1 LWINPICSVQLSTVP
16 PKLYRVMNLLDGL
29 NPQQIQAVTYRG
41 PALLIV
47 AGAGSGKTKV
57 LTHRIAHLLANR
69 EAWPSQILAITFTNK
84 AANEMKERVHSLIG
98 QVAEGMWI
106 KTFHSACLQILRR
119 EAQRLGHDSNFTV
132 YDTGDTKALIKRLI
146 RESGSDIDGLK
157 PQTVAAR
164 ISNAKNELKDAE
176 DFYSLIDSANPK
188 DRAIAD
194 IFTRYSA
201 ELRKNNAFDFD
212 DLIAET
218 VYLFRAYPD
227 VAAQYQRRFRHIL
240 VDEYQDTNHA
250 QYSLIR
256 ELTRPIP
263 DLYNQPDPT
272 TGELPGPSSI
282 TVVGDSDQS
291 IYAFRGADMR
301 NIAEFAKDFPGSTTI
316 LLEQNYR
323 STQNILSAA
332 NAVISKNFD
341 RPEKNLW
348 TDAGDGEK
356 ITAYT
361 AIDERS
367 EAAFVVDGIQELH
380 KLGLAYRDIAVLYRT
395 NALSPSLEAELKS
408 QRVPY
413 AVIGGLKFYER
424 KEIKDALA
432 YLTSIANPRDDE
444 AIRRIL
450 NEPSRGIGEKTE
462 LKIAELA
469 RKEGISFRQA
479 LGRTE
484 ALSLGPKLTSAIS
497 TFSNLLNDLDAK
509 SVESSI
515 VDVLTSALSLSGY
528 RGALEASRD
537 PQDEARVDN
546 LDALAGQI
554 FEYQRQNPEAT
565 IAEYLADITLA
576 AAADEIDDDSGSVSL
591 MTLHTAKGLEY
602 EAIYLVGLEQ
612 GTLPHIRS
620 FDEPGGVAEERRLL
634 YVGMTRAK
642 QRLYLTSSL
651 QRTLFGS
658 TTAFLPSSFLEDIPE
673 ELVSKEGAERASSS
687 YIAGGYR
694 GMSSSPTPKPR
705 TQIEGTI
712 REIRNNESLQL
723 ATGDRINHSDYGEG
737 RVLSTRGEGARQ
749 VAEVKFDS
757 GPTKSLVV
765 KIAPIEKL

>member
-1 LWINPICSVQLSTVP
+1 
-16 PKLYRVMNLLDGL
+16 MNLNLLEGL
-29 NPQQIQAVTYRG
+29 NAQQVAAVTDRG

-57 LTHRIAHLLANR
+57 LTHRIAHLLANK

-84 AANEMKERVHSLIG
+84 AANEMKERVQLLLG
-98 QVAEGMWI
+98 NVADGMWI

-119 EAQRLGHDSNFTV
+119 EASRLGHDSNFSV

-146 RESGSDIDGLK
+146 RESGSDIEGLK

-164 ISNAKNELKDAE
+164 ISNAKNELKDAD
-176 DFYSLIDSANPK
+176 DFYSLIDSSNPK
-188 DRAIAD
+188 DRAIAE
-194 IFTRYSA
+194 IFSQYQA
-201 ELRKNNAFDFD
+201 ALRKNNAFDFD

-218 VYLFRAYPD
+218 VYLFRSFPD
-227 VAAQYQRRFRHIL
+227 IAAQYQRRFRHVLI
-240 VDEYQDTNHA
+240 DEYQDTNHA

-256 ELTRPIP
+256 ELTKPIA
-263 DLYNQPDPT
+263 DLHNEPDPN
-272 TGELPGPSSI
+272 TGELAGPSAI

-301 NIAEFAKDFPGSTTI
+301 NIAEFAKDFPGSKTI

-348 TDAGDGEK
+348 SDAGDGEK
-356 ITAYT
+356 IVSFTGL
-361 AIDERS
+361 DERG
-367 EAAFVVDGIQELH
+367 EAAYIVDQIQDLR
-380 KLGLAYRDIAVLYRT
+380 KRGTAYRDMAVLYRT

-413 AVIGGLKFYER
+413 MVIGGLKFYER

-432 YLTSIANPRDDE
+432 YLTAIANPRNDE
-444 AIRRIL
+444 AVRRIL

-469 RKEGISFRQA
+469 RRDESSFRQA
-479 LGRTE
+479 LLKTDSLG
-484 ALSLGPKLTSAIS
+484 LGPKLTAALNS
-497 TFSNLLNDLDAK
+497 FSKLLNDLDAM
-509 SVESSI
+509 SVEAKI
-515 VDVLTSALSLSGY
+515 ADVLSAALNLSGY
-528 RGALEASRD
+528 RANLEDSRD

-546 LDALAGQI
+546 LDALIGQVS
-554 FEYQRQNPEAT
+554 EYQRQYPEAT
-565 IAEYLADITLA
+565 IAEYLADIALA
-576 AAADEIDDDSGSVSL
+576 AAADEIDDDSGSISL

-602 EAIYLVGLEQ
+602 DVIFLVGLEQ
-612 GTLPHIRS
+612 GTLPHVRS

-642 QRLYLTSSL
+642 QKLYLSSAL

-658 TTAFLPSSFLEDIPE
+658 TTAFLPSSFLGDIPI
-673 ELVSKEGAERASSS
+673 ELIQSEGATRASAGT
-687 YIAGGYR
+687 ITGGYR
-694 GMSSSPTPKPR
+694 GMAPSATPPKAR
-705 TQIEGTI
+705 T
-712 REIRNNESLQL
+712 EIAGAITQVRDNGSLQL
-723 ATGDRINHSDYGEG
+723 EIGDRIQHQDYGQGVVTE
-737 RVLSTRGEGARQ
+737 LRGEGARQ
-749 VAEVKFDS
+749 VAQVNFDS
-757 GPTKSLVV
+757 GATKSLVV

>member
-1 LWINPICSVQLSTVP
+1 
-16 PKLYRVMNLLDGL
+16 MNLHLLEGL
-29 NPQQIQAVTYRG
+29 NAQQVAAVTDRG

-57 LTHRIAHLLANR
+57 LTHRIAHLLANK

-84 AANEMKERVHSLIG
+84 AANEMKERVHSLLG
-98 QVAEGMWI
+98 NVADGMWI

-119 EAQRLGHDSNFTV
+119 EASKLGHDANFSV

-146 RESGSDIDGLK
+146 RESGSDIEGLK

-164 ISNAKNELKDAE
+164 ISNAKNELKDAD
-176 DFYSLIDSANPK
+176 DFYSLIDSSNPK
-188 DRAIAD
+188 DRAIAE
-194 IFTRYSA
+194 IFTQYQA
-201 ELRKNNAFDFD
+201 ALRKNNAFDFD

-218 VYLFRAYPD
+218 VYLFRSFPD
-227 VAAQYQRRFRHIL
+227 IAAQYQRRFRHVL

-256 ELTRPIP
+256 ELTKPIA
-263 DLYNQPDPT
+263 DLHNEPDPN
-272 TGELPGPSSI
+272 TGELAGPSAI

-301 NIAEFAKDFPGSTTI
+301 NIAEFAKDFPGSKTI

-348 TDAGDGEK
+348 SDAGDGEK
-356 ITAYT
+356 IISFTGL
-361 AIDERS
+361 DERG
-367 EAAFVVDGIQELH
+367 EAAYIVDQIQDLR
-380 KLGLAYRDIAVLYRT
+380 KQGNAYRDMAVLYRT

-413 AVIGGLKFYER
+413 MVIGGLKFYER

-432 YLTSIANPRDDE
+432 YLTAIANPRNDE
-444 AIRRIL
+444 AVRRIL

-469 RKEGISFRQA
+469 RRDESSFRQA
-479 LGRTE
+479 LLKTDSLG
-484 ALSLGPKLTSAIS
+484 LGPKLTAALNG
-497 TFSNLLNDLDAK
+497 FSKLLNDLDAM
-509 SVESSI
+509 SVEAKMP
-515 VDVLTSALSLSGY
+515 DVLSAALNLSGY
-528 RGALEASRD
+528 RANLEDSRD

-546 LDALAGQI
+546 LDALIGQV
-554 FEYQRQNPEAT
+554 FEYQRQYPDAT
-565 IAEYLADITLA
+565 IAEYLADIALA
-576 AAADEIDDDSGSVSL
+576 AAADEIDDDSGSISL

-602 EAIYLVGLEQ
+602 DVIFLVGLEQ

-642 QRLYLTSSL
+642 QKLYLSSAL

-658 TTAFLPSSFLEDIPE
+658 TTAFLPSSFLGDIPI
-673 ELVSKEGAERASSS
+673 ELIQSEGATRASAGT
-687 YIAGGYR
+687 ITGGYR
-694 GMSSSPTPKPR
+694 GMAPSATPPKAR
-705 TQIEGTI
+705 T
-712 REIRNNESLQL
+712 EIAGAITQVRDNGSLQL
-723 ATGDRINHSDYGEG
+723 EIGDRIQHLDYGQGVVTE
-737 RVLSTRGEGARQ
+737 LRGEGARQ
-749 VAEVKFDS
+749 VAQVNFDS
-757 GPTKSLVV
+757 GATKSLVV

>member
-1 LWINPICSVQLSTVP
+1 
-16 PKLYRVMNLLDGL
+16 MNLNLLEGL
-29 NPQQIQAVTYRG
+29 NAQQVAAVTDRG

-57 LTHRIAHLLANR
+57 LTHRIAHLLANK

-84 AANEMKERVHSLIG
+84 AANEMKERVHSLLG
-98 QVAEGMWI
+98 NVAEGMWI

-119 EAQRLGHDSNFTV
+119 EASKLGHDSNFSV

-146 RESGSDIDGLK
+146 RESGSDIEGLK

-164 ISNAKNELKDAE
+164 ISNAKNELKDAD
-176 DFYSLIDSANPK
+176 DFYSLIDSSNPK
-188 DRAIAD
+188 DRAIAE
-194 IFTRYSA
+194 IFTQYQA
-201 ELRKNNAFDFD
+201 ALRKNNAFDFD

-218 VYLFRAYPD
+218 VYLFRSFPD
-227 VAAQYQRRFRHIL
+227 ISAQYQRRFRHVL

-256 ELTRPIP
+256 ELTKPIA
-263 DLYNQPDPT
+263 DLHNEPDPN
-272 TGELPGPSSI
+272 TGELAGPSAI

-301 NIAEFAKDFPGSTTI
+301 NIAEFAKDFPGSKTI

-348 TDAGDGEK
+348 SDAGDGEK
-356 ITAYT
+356 IISFTGL
-361 AIDERS
+361 DERG
-367 EAAFVVDGIQELH
+367 EAAYIVDQIQDLR
-380 KLGLAYRDIAVLYRT
+380 KQGNAYRDMAVLYRT

-413 AVIGGLKFYER
+413 MVIGGLKFYER

-432 YLTSIANPRDDE
+432 YLTAIANPRNDE
-444 AIRRIL
+444 AVRRIL

-469 RKEGISFRQA
+469 RRDESSFRQA
-479 LGRTE
+479 LLKTDSLG
-484 ALSLGPKLTSAIS
+484 LGPKLTAALND
-497 TFSNLLNDLDAK
+497 FSKLLNDLDAM
-509 SVESSI
+509 SVEAKMA
-515 VDVLTSALSLSGY
+515 DVLSAALNLSGY
-528 RGALEASRD
+528 RANLEDSRD

-546 LDALAGQI
+546 LDALIGQV
-554 FEYQRQNPEAT
+554 FEYQRQYPEAT
-565 IAEYLADITLA
+565 IAEYLADIALA
-576 AAADEIDDDSGSVSL
+576 AAADEIDDDSGSISL

-602 EAIYLVGLEQ
+602 DVIFLVGLEQ

-642 QRLYLTSSL
+642 QKLYLSSAL

-658 TTAFLPSSFLEDIPE
+658 TTAFLPSSFLGDIPI
-673 ELVSKEGAERASSS
+673 ELIQSEGATRASAGT
-687 YIAGGYR
+687 ITGGYR
-694 GMSSSPTPKPR
+694 GMAPSATPPKAR
-705 TQIEGTI
+705 T
-712 REIRNNESLQL
+712 EIAGAITQVRDNGSLQL
-723 ATGDRINHSDYGEG
+723 EIGDRIQHLDYGQGVVTE
-737 RVLSTRGEGARQ
+737 LRGEGARQ
-749 VAEVKFDS
+749 VAQVNFDS
-757 GPTKSLVV
+757 GATKSLVV

>member
-1 LWINPICSVQLSTVP
+1 
-16 PKLYRVMNLLDGL
+16 MNLNLLEGL
-29 NPQQIQAVTYRG
+29 NAQQVAAVTDRG

-57 LTHRIAHLLANR
+57 LTHRIAHLLANK

-84 AANEMKERVHSLIG
+84 AANEMKERVHLLLG
-98 QVAEGMWI
+98 NVADGMWI

-119 EAQRLGHDSNFTV
+119 EASRLGHDANFSV

-146 RESGSDIDGLK
+146 RESGSDIEGLK

-164 ISNAKNELKDAE
+164 ISNAKNELKDAD
-176 DFYSLIDSANPK
+176 DFYSLIDSSNPK
-188 DRAIAD
+188 DRAIAE
-194 IFTRYSA
+194 IFSQYQA
-201 ELRKNNAFDFD
+201 ALRKNNAFDFD

-218 VYLFRAYPD
+218 VYLFRSFPD
-227 VAAQYQRRFRHIL
+227 IAAQYQRRFRHIL
-240 VDEYQDTNHA
+240 IDEYQDTNHA

-256 ELTRPIP
+256 ELTKPIS
-263 DLYNQPDPT
+263 DLYNEPDPN
-272 TGELPGPSSI
+272 TGELAGPSAI

-301 NIAEFAKDFPGSTTI
+301 NIAEFAKDFPGSKTI

-348 TDAGDGEK
+348 SDAGDGEK
-356 ITAYT
+356 IVSFTGL
-361 AIDERS
+361 DERG
-367 EAAFVVDGIQELH
+367 EAAYIVDQIQDLR
-380 KLGLAYRDIAVLYRT
+380 KQGTAYRDMAVLYRT

-413 AVIGGLKFYER
+413 MVIGGLKFYER

-432 YLTSIANPRDDE
+432 YLTAIANPRNDE
-444 AIRRIL
+444 AVRRIL

-469 RKEGISFRQA
+469 RRDESSFRQA
-479 LGRTE
+479 LLKTDS
-484 ALSLGPKLTSAIS
+484 LSLGPKLTAALNS
-497 TFSNLLNDLDAK
+497 FSKLLNDLDAM
-509 SVESSI
+509 SVEAKI
-515 VDVLTSALSLSGY
+515 ADVLSAALNLSGY
-528 RGALEASRD
+528 RANLEDSRD
-537 PQDEARVDN
+537 PQDEARLDN
-546 LDALAGQI
+546 LDALIGQVS
-554 FEYQRQNPEAT
+554 EYQRQYPEAT
-565 IAEYLADITLA
+565 IAEYLADIALA
-576 AAADEIDDDSGSVSL
+576 AAADEIDDDSGSISL

-602 EAIYLVGLEQ
+602 DVIFLVGLEQ
-612 GTLPHIRS
+612 GTLPHVRS

-642 QRLYLTSSL
+642 QKLYLSSAL

-658 TTAFLPSSFLEDIPE
+658 TTAFLPSSFLGDIPI
-673 ELVSKEGAERASSS
+673 ELIQSEGATRASAGT
-687 YIAGGYR
+687 ITGGYR
-694 GMSSSPTPKPR
+694 GMAPNATPPKAR
-705 TQIEGTI
+705 T
-712 REIRNNESLQL
+712 EIAGAITQVRDNGSLQL
-723 ATGDRINHSDYGEG
+723 EIGDRIQHLDYGQGVVTE
-737 RVLSTRGEGARQ
+737 LRGEGARQ
-749 VAEVKFDS
+749 VAQVNFDS
-757 GPTKSLVV
+757 GATKSLVV

>member
-1 LWINPICSVQLSTVP
+1 
-16 PKLYRVMNLLDGL
+16 MNLNLLEGL
-29 NPQQIQAVTYRG
+29 NAQQVAAVTDRG

-57 LTHRIAHLLANR
+57 LTHRIAHLLANK

-84 AANEMKERVHSLIG
+84 AANEMKERVHSLLG
-98 QVAEGMWI
+98 NVADGMWI

-119 EAQRLGHDSNFTV
+119 EASRLGHDANFSV

-146 RESGSDIDGLK
+146 RESGSDIEGLK

-164 ISNAKNELKDAE
+164 ISNAKNELKDAD
-176 DFYSLIDSANPK
+176 DFYSLIDSSNPK
-188 DRAIAD
+188 DRAIAE
-194 IFTRYSA
+194 IFSQYQA
-201 ELRKNNAFDFD
+201 ALRKNNAFDFD

-218 VYLFRAYPD
+218 VYLFRSFPD
-227 VAAQYQRRFRHIL
+227 IAAQYQRRFRHIL
-240 VDEYQDTNHA
+240 IDEYQDTNHA

-256 ELTRPIP
+256 ELTKPIA
-263 DLYNQPDPT
+263 DLHNEPDPN
-272 TGELPGPSSI
+272 TGELAGPSAI

-301 NIAEFAKDFPGSTTI
+301 NIAEFAKDFPGSKTI

-348 TDAGDGEK
+348 SDAGDGEK
-356 ITAYT
+356 IVSFTGL
-361 AIDERS
+361 DERG
-367 EAAFVVDGIQELH
+367 EAAYIVDQIQDLR
-380 KLGLAYRDIAVLYRT
+380 KQGTAYRDMAVLYRT

-413 AVIGGLKFYER
+413 MVIGGLKFYER

-432 YLTSIANPRDDE
+432 YLTAIANPRNDE
-444 AIRRIL
+444 AVRRIL

-469 RKEGISFRQA
+469 RRDESSFRQA
-479 LGRTE
+479 LLKTDSLG
-484 ALSLGPKLTSAIS
+484 LGPKLTTALNS
-497 TFSNLLNDLDAK
+497 FSQLLNDLDAM
-509 SVESSI
+509 SVEAKI
-515 VDVLTSALSLSGY
+515 ADVLSAALNLSGY
-528 RGALEASRD
+528 RANLEDSRD
-537 PQDEARVDN
+537 PQDEARLDN
-546 LDALAGQI
+546 LDALIGQVS
-554 FEYQRQNPEAT
+554 EYQRQYPEAR
-565 IAEYLADITLA
+565 IAEYLADIALA
-576 AAADEIDDDSGSVSL
+576 AAADEIDDDSGSISL

-602 EAIYLVGLEQ
+602 DVIFLVGLEQ
-612 GTLPHIRS
+612 GTLPHVRS

-642 QRLYLTSSL
+642 QKLYLSSAL

-658 TTAFLPSSFLEDIPE
+658 TTAFLPSSFLGDIPI
-673 ELVSKEGAERASSS
+673 ELIQSEGATRASAGT
-687 YIAGGYR
+687 ITGGYR
-694 GMSSSPTPKPR
+694 GMAPSASTPKAR
-705 TQIEGTI
+705 T
-712 REIRNNESLQL
+712 EIAGAITQVRDNGSLQL
-723 ATGDRINHSDYGEG
+723 EIGDRIQHSDYGQGVVTE
-737 RVLSTRGEGARQ
+737 LRGEGARQ
-749 VAEVKFDS
+749 VAQVNFDS
-757 GPTKSLVV
+757 GATKSLVV

>member
-1 LWINPICSVQLSTVP
+1 
-16 PKLYRVMNLLDGL
+16 MNLNLLEGL
-29 NPQQIQAVTYRG
+29 NAQQVAAVTDRG

-57 LTHRIAHLLANR
+57 LTHRIAHLLANK

-84 AANEMKERVHSLIG
+84 AANEMKERVHSLLG
-98 QVAEGMWI
+98 NVADGMWI

-119 EAQRLGHDSNFTV
+119 EASRLGHDSNFSV

-146 RESGSDIDGLK
+146 RESGSDIEGLK

-164 ISNAKNELKDAE
+164 ISNAKNELKDAD
-176 DFYSLIDSANPK
+176 DFYSLIDSSNPK
-188 DRAIAD
+188 DRAIAE
-194 IFTRYSA
+194 IFTQYQA
-201 ELRKNNAFDFD
+201 ALRKNNAFDFD

-218 VYLFRAYPD
+218 VYLFRSFPD
-227 VAAQYQRRFRHIL
+227 IAAQYQRRFRHIL
-240 VDEYQDTNHA
+240 IDEYQDTNHA

-256 ELTRPIP
+256 ELTKPIS
-263 DLYNQPDPT
+263 DLHNEPDPN
-272 TGELPGPSSI
+272 TGELAGPSAI

-301 NIAEFAKDFPGSTTI
+301 NIAEFGKDFPGSKTI

-348 TDAGDGEK
+348 SDAGDGEK
-356 ITAYT
+356 IVSFTGL
-361 AIDERS
+361 DERG
-367 EAAFVVDGIQELH
+367 EAAYIVDQIQDLR
-380 KLGLAYRDIAVLYRT
+380 KAGTAYRDMAVLYRT

-413 AVIGGLKFYER
+413 MVIGGLKFYER

-432 YLTSIANPRDDE
+432 YLTAIANPRNDE
-444 AIRRIL
+444 AVRRIL

-469 RKEGISFRQA
+469 RRDESSFRQA
-479 LGRTE
+479 LLKTDSLG
-484 ALSLGPKLTSAIS
+484 LGPKLTAALNG
-497 TFSNLLNDLDAK
+497 FSKLLNDLDAM
-509 SVESSI
+509 SVDAKI
-515 VDVLTSALSLSGY
+515 ADVLSAALNLSGY
-528 RGALEASRD
+528 RANLEDSRD

-546 LDALAGQI
+546 LDALIGQVS
-554 FEYQRQNPEAT
+554 EYQRQYPEAT
-565 IAEYLADITLA
+565 IAEYLADIALA
-576 AAADEIDDDSGSVSL
+576 AAADEIDDDSGSISL

-602 EAIYLVGLEQ
+602 DVIFLVGLEQ
-612 GTLPHIRS
+612 GTLPHVRS

-642 QRLYLTSSL
+642 QKLYLSSAL

-658 TTAFLPSSFLEDIPE
+658 TTAFLPSSFLGDIPI
-673 ELVSKEGAERASSS
+673 ELIQSEGATRASAGT
-687 YIAGGYR
+687 ITGGYR
-694 GMSSSPTPKPR
+694 GMAPSATPPKAR
-705 TQIEGTI
+705 T
-712 REIRNNESLQL
+712 EIAGAITQVRDNGSLQL
-723 ATGDRINHSDYGEG
+723 EIGDRIQHQDYGQGVVTE
-737 RVLSTRGEGARQ
+737 LRGEGARQ
-749 VAEVKFDS
+749 VAQVNFDS
-757 GPTKSLVV
+757 GATKSLVV

>member
-1 LWINPICSVQLSTVP
+1 
-16 PKLYRVMNLLDGL
+16 MNLNLLEGL
-29 NPQQIQAVTYRG
+29 NAQQVAAVTDRG

-57 LTHRIAHLLANR
+57 LTHRIAHLLANK

-84 AANEMKERVHSLIG
+84 AANEMKERVHLLLG
-98 QVAEGMWI
+98 NVADGMWI

-119 EAQRLGHDSNFTV
+119 EASRLGHDSNFSV

-146 RESGSDIDGLK
+146 RESGSDIEGLK

-164 ISNAKNELKDAE
+164 ISNAKNELKDAD
-176 DFYSLIDSANPK
+176 DFYSLIDSSNPK
-188 DRAIAD
+188 DRAIAE
-194 IFTRYSA
+194 IFSQYQA
-201 ELRKNNAFDFD
+201 ALRKNNAFDFD

-218 VYLFRAYPD
+218 VYLFRSFPD
-227 VAAQYQRRFRHIL
+227 IAAQYQRRFRHVLI
-240 VDEYQDTNHA
+240 DEYQDTNHA

-256 ELTRPIP
+256 ELTKPIA
-263 DLYNQPDPT
+263 DLHNEPDPN
-272 TGELPGPSSI
+272 TGELAGPSAI

-301 NIAEFAKDFPGSTTI
+301 NIAEFAKDFPGSKTI

-348 TDAGDGEK
+348 SDAGDGAK
-356 ITAYT
+356 IVSFTGL
-361 AIDERS
+361 DERG
-367 EAAFVVDGIQELH
+367 EAAYIVDQIQDLR
-380 KLGLAYRDIAVLYRT
+380 KQGTAYRDMAVLYRT

-413 AVIGGLKFYER
+413 MVIGGLKFYER

-432 YLTSIANPRDDE
+432 YLTAIANPRNDE
-444 AIRRIL
+444 AVRRIL

-469 RKEGISFRQA
+469 RRDESSFRQA
-479 LGRTE
+479 LLKTDSLG
-484 ALSLGPKLTSAIS
+484 LGPKLTAALNS
-497 TFSNLLNDLDAK
+497 FSKLLNDLDAM
-509 SVESSI
+509 SVEAKI
-515 VDVLTSALSLSGY
+515 ADVLSAVLNLSGY
-528 RGALEASRD
+528 RANLEDSRD

-546 LDALAGQI
+546 LDALIGQVS
-554 FEYQRQNPEAT
+554 EYQRQYPEAT
-565 IAEYLADITLA
+565 IAEYLADIALA
-576 AAADEIDDDSGSVSL
+576 AAADEIDDDSGSISL

-602 EAIYLVGLEQ
+602 DVIFLVGLEQ
-612 GTLPHIRS
+612 GTLPHVRS

-642 QRLYLTSSL
+642 QKLYLSSAL

-658 TTAFLPSSFLEDIPE
+658 TTAFLPSSFLGDIPI
-673 ELVSKEGAERASSS
+673 ELIQSEGATRASAGT
-687 YIAGGYR
+687 ITGGYR
-694 GMSSSPTPKPR
+694 GMAPSATPPKAR
-705 TQIEGTI
+705 T
-712 REIRNNESLQL
+712 EIAGAITQVRDNGSLQL
-723 ATGDRINHSDYGEG
+723 EIGDRIQHQDYGQGVVTE
-737 RVLSTRGEGARQ
+737 LRGEGARQ
-749 VAEVKFDS
+749 VAQVNFDS
-757 GPTKSLVV
+757 GATKSLVV

>member
-1 LWINPICSVQLSTVP
+1 
-16 PKLYRVMNLLDGL
+16 MNLNLLEGL
-29 NPQQIQAVTYRG
+29 NAQQVAAVTDRG

-57 LTHRIAHLLANR
+57 LTHRIAHLLANK

-84 AANEMKERVHSLIG
+84 AANEMKDRVHSLLG
-98 QVAEGMWI
+98 NVADGMWI

-119 EAQRLGHDSNFTV
+119 EASRLGHDANFSV

-146 RESGSDIDGLK
+146 RESGSDIEGLK

-164 ISNAKNELKDAE
+164 ISNAKNELKDAD
-176 DFYSLIDSANPK
+176 DFYSLIDSSNPK
-188 DRAIAD
+188 DRAIAE
-194 IFTRYSA
+194 IFSQYQA
-201 ELRKNNAFDFD
+201 ALRKNNAFDFD

-218 VYLFRAYPD
+218 VYLFRSFPD
-227 VAAQYQRRFRHIL
+227 IAAQYQRRFRHIL
-240 VDEYQDTNHA
+240 IDEYQDTNHA

-256 ELTRPIP
+256 ELTKPIA
-263 DLYNQPDPT
+263 DLHNEPDPN
-272 TGELPGPSSI
+272 TGELAGPSAI

-301 NIAEFAKDFPGSTTI
+301 NIAEFAKDFPGSKTI

-348 TDAGDGEK
+348 SDAGDGEK
-356 ITAYT
+356 IVSFTGL
-361 AIDERS
+361 DERG
-367 EAAFVVDGIQELH
+367 EAAYIVDQIQDLR
-380 KLGLAYRDIAVLYRT
+380 KQGTAYRDMAVLYRT

-413 AVIGGLKFYER
+413 MVIGGLKFYER

-432 YLTSIANPRDDE
+432 YLTAIANPRNDE
-444 AIRRIL
+444 AVRRIL

-469 RKEGISFRQA
+469 RRDESSFRQA
-479 LGRTE
+479 LLKTDS
-484 ALSLGPKLTSAIS
+484 LSLGPKLTAALNS
-497 TFSNLLNDLDAK
+497 FSKLLNDLDAM
-509 SVESSI
+509 SVEAKI
-515 VDVLTSALSLSGY
+515 ADVLSAALNLSGY
-528 RGALEASRD
+528 RANLEDSRD
-537 PQDEARVDN
+537 PQDEARLDN
-546 LDALAGQI
+546 LDALIGQVS
-554 FEYQRQNPEAT
+554 EYQRQYPEAT
-565 IAEYLADITLA
+565 IAEYLADIALA
-576 AAADEIDDDSGSVSL
+576 AAADEIDDDSGSISL

-602 EAIYLVGLEQ
+602 DVIFLVGLEQ
-612 GTLPHIRS
+612 GTLPHVRS

-642 QRLYLTSSL
+642 QKLYLSSAL

-658 TTAFLPSSFLEDIPE
+658 TTAFLPSSFLGDIPI
-673 ELVSKEGAERASSS
+673 ELIQSEGATRAS
-687 YIAGGYR
+687 AGTLTGGYR
-694 GMSSSPTPKPR
+694 GMAPSASPPKAR
-705 TQIEGTI
+705 T
-712 REIRNNESLQL
+712 EIAGAITQVRDNGSLQL
-723 ATGDRINHSDYGEG
+723 EIGDRIQHLDYGQGVVTE
-737 RVLSTRGEGARQ
+737 LRGEGARQ
-749 VAEVKFDS
+749 VAQVNFDS
-757 GPTKSLVV
+757 GATKSLVV

>member
-1 LWINPICSVQLSTVP
+1 
-16 PKLYRVMNLLDGL
+16 
-29 NPQQIQAVTYRG
+29 
-41 PALLIV
+41 LIV

-84 AANEMKERVHSLIG
+84 AANEMKERIHLLLG
-98 QVAEGMWI
+98 NVADGMWI

-119 EAQRLGHDSNFTV
+119 EATRLGHDSNFTV

-146 RESGSDIDGLK
+146 RESGSDIEGLK
-157 PQTVAAR
+157 PQSVAAR
-164 ISNAKNELKDAE
+164 ISNAKNELKDAT
-176 DFYSLIDSANPK
+176 DFYSMIDSSNPK

-194 IFTRYSA
+194 IFSRYQA

-218 VYLFRAYPD
+218 VYLFRSFPD
-227 VAAQYQRRFRHIL
+227 IAALYQKRFRHIL

-256 ELTRPIP
+256 ELTRPIADAHNEP
-263 DLYNQPDPT
+263 DLK
-272 TGELPGPSSI
+272 TGELAPPSSL

-291 IYAFRGADMR
+291 IYAFRGADIR
-301 NIAEFAKDFPGSTTI
+301 NIAEFGKDFPGSETI

-348 TDAGDGEK
+348 SDAGDGDK
-356 ITAYT
+356 IISYT
-361 AIDERS
+361 ALDERA
-367 EAAFVVDGIQELH
+367 EAAFIVDQIQELRQNNVNY
-380 KLGLAYRDIAVLYRT
+380 KDMAVLYRT

-432 YLTSIANPRDDE
+432 YLTAVANPRDDE

-469 RKEGISFRQA
+469 RKQQISFRQA
-479 LGRTE
+479 LGRTDV
-484 ALSLGPKLTSAIS
+484 LGLGPKLTSAIA
-497 TFSNLLNDLDAK
+497 TFSKLLNDLDAM
-509 SVESSI
+509 SVESKI
-515 VDVLTSALSLSGY
+515 PDVLSAALNLSGY
-528 RGALEASRD
+528 RGALEDSRD

-546 LDALAGQI
+546 LDALIGQV
-554 FEYQRQNPEAT
+554 FEYQRQNPDAT

-576 AAADEIDDDSGSVSL
+576 AAADEIDDESGSISL

-602 EAIYLVGLEQ
+602 DVIFLVGLEQ
-612 GTLPHIRS
+612 GTLPHVRS

-642 QRLYLTSSL
+642 NRLYLSSAL

-658 TTAFLPSSFLEDIPE
+658 TTAFLPSSFLADIPA
-673 ELVSKEGAERASSS
+673 ELMQTEGAQRASSGF
-687 YIAGGYR
+687 IAGGFK
-694 GMSSSPTPKPR
+694 GMATPTPKPK
-705 TQIEGTI
+705 TAIEGAI
-712 REIRNNESLQL
+712 REVRDNSSMVLL
-723 ATGDRINHSDYGEG
+723 SGDRIRHVDYGDG
-737 RVLSTRGEGARQ
+737 TVSVLRGEGARQ
-749 VAEVKFDS
+749 VAEVRFDS
-757 GPTKSLVV
+757 GAIKSLVV

>member
-1 LWINPICSVQLSTVP
+1 
-16 PKLYRVMNLLDGL
+16 MNLNLLEGL
-29 NPQQIQAVTYRG
+29 NAQQVAAVTDRG

-57 LTHRIAHLLANR
+57 LTHRIAHLLANK

-84 AANEMKERVHSLIG
+84 AANEMKERVHLLLG
-98 QVAEGMWI
+98 NVADGMWI

-119 EAQRLGHDSNFTV
+119 EASRLGHDSNFSV

-146 RESGSDIDGLK
+146 RESGSDIEGLK
-157 PQTVAAR
+157 PQSVAAR
-164 ISNAKNELKDAE
+164 ISNAKNELKDAD
-176 DFYSLIDSANPK
+176 DFYSLIDSSNPK
-188 DRAIAD
+188 DRAIAE
-194 IFTRYSA
+194 IFSQYQA
-201 ELRKNNAFDFD
+201 ALRKNNAFDFD

-218 VYLFRAYPD
+218 VYLFRSFPD
-227 VAAQYQRRFRHIL
+227 IAAQYQRRFRHIL
-240 VDEYQDTNHA
+240 IDEYQDTNHA

-256 ELTRPIP
+256 ELTKPIA
-263 DLYNQPDPT
+263 DLHNEPDPN
-272 TGELPGPSSI
+272 TGELAGPSAI

-301 NIAEFAKDFPGSTTI
+301 NIAEFAKDFPGSRTI

-348 TDAGDGEK
+348 SDAGDGEK
-356 ITAYT
+356 IISFTGL
-361 AIDERS
+361 DERG
-367 EAAFVVDGIQELH
+367 EAAYIVDQIQDLR
-380 KLGLAYRDIAVLYRT
+380 KAGTAYRDMAVLYRT

-413 AVIGGLKFYER
+413 MVIGGLKFYER

-432 YLTSIANPRDDE
+432 YLTAIANPRNDE
-444 AIRRIL
+444 AVRRIL

-469 RKEGISFRQA
+469 RRDESSFRQA
-479 LGRTE
+479 LLKTDSLG
-484 ALSLGPKLTSAIS
+484 LGPKLTAALNS
-497 TFSNLLNDLDAK
+497 FSKLLNDLDAM
-509 SVESSI
+509 SVEAKI
-515 VDVLTSALSLSGY
+515 ADVLSAALNLSGY
-528 RGALEASRD
+528 RANLEDSRD

-546 LDALAGQI
+546 LDALIGQVS
-554 FEYQRQNPEAT
+554 EYQRQYPEAT
-565 IAEYLADITLA
+565 IAEYLADIALS
-576 AAADEIDDDSGSVSL
+576 AAADEIDDDSGSISL

-602 EAIYLVGLEQ
+602 DVIFLVGLEQ

-642 QRLYLTSSL
+642 QKLYLSSAL

-658 TTAFLPSSFLEDIPE
+658 TTAFLPSSFLGDIPI
-673 ELVSKEGAERASSS
+673 ELIQSEGATRASAGT
-687 YIAGGYR
+687 ITGGYR
-694 GMSSSPTPKPR
+694 GMAPSATPPKAR
-705 TQIEGTI
+705 T
-712 REIRNNESLQL
+712 EIAGAITQVRDNGSLQL
-723 ATGDRINHSDYGEG
+723 EIGDRIQHLDYGQGVVIE
-737 RVLSTRGEGARQ
+737 LRGEGARQ
-749 VAEVKFDS
+749 VAQVNFDS
-757 GPTKSLVV
+757 GATKSLVV

>member
-1 LWINPICSVQLSTVP
+1 
-16 PKLYRVMNLLDGL
+16 MNLNLLEGL
-29 NPQQIQAVTYRG
+29 NAQQVAAVTDRG

-57 LTHRIAHLLANR
+57 LTHRIAHLLANK

-84 AANEMKERVHSLIG
+84 AANEMKERVHSLLG
-98 QVAEGMWI
+98 NVADGMWI

-119 EAQRLGHDSNFTV
+119 EASRLGHDANFSV

-146 RESGSDIDGLK
+146 RESGSDIEGLK
-157 PQTVAAR
+157 PQSVAAR
-164 ISNAKNELKDAE
+164 ISNAKNELKDAD
-176 DFYSLIDSANPK
+176 DFYSLIDSSNPK
-188 DRAIAD
+188 DRAIAE
-194 IFTRYSA
+194 IFTQYQA
-201 ELRKNNAFDFD
+201 ALRKNNAFDFD

-218 VYLFRAYPD
+218 VYLFRSFPD
-227 VAAQYQRRFRHIL
+227 IAAQYQRRFRHIL
-240 VDEYQDTNHA
+240 IDEYQDTNHA

-256 ELTRPIP
+256 ELTKPIA
-263 DLYNQPDPT
+263 DLHNEPDPN
-272 TGELPGPSSI
+272 TGELAGPSAI

-301 NIAEFAKDFPGSTTI
+301 NIAEFAKDFPGSRTI

-348 TDAGDGEK
+348 SDAGDGEK
-356 ITAYT
+356 IVSFTGL
-361 AIDERS
+361 DERG
-367 EAAFVVDGIQELH
+367 EAAYIVDQIQDLR
-380 KLGLAYRDIAVLYRT
+380 KSGNAYRDMAVLYRT

-413 AVIGGLKFYER
+413 MVIGGLKFYER

-432 YLTSIANPRDDE
+432 YLTAIANPRNDE
-444 AIRRIL
+444 AVRRIL

-469 RKEGISFRQA
+469 RRDESSFRQA
-479 LGRTE
+479 LLKTDS
-484 ALSLGPKLTSAIS
+484 LSLGPKLTAALNS
-497 TFSNLLNDLDAK
+497 FSKLLNDLDAM
-509 SVESSI
+509 SVEAKI
-515 VDVLTSALSLSGY
+515 ADVLSAALNLSGY
-528 RGALEASRD
+528 RANLEDSRD

-546 LDALAGQI
+546 LDALIGQVS
-554 FEYQRQNPEAT
+554 EYQRQYPEAT
-565 IAEYLADITLA
+565 IAEYLADIALA
-576 AAADEIDDDSGSVSL
+576 AAADEIDDDSGSISL

-602 EAIYLVGLEQ
+602 NVIFLVGLEQ

-642 QRLYLTSSL
+642 QKLYLSSAL

-658 TTAFLPSSFLEDIPE
+658 TTAFLPSSFLGDIPI
-673 ELVSKEGAERASSS
+673 ELIQSEGATRASAGT
-687 YIAGGYR
+687 ITGGYR
-694 GMSSSPTPKPR
+694 GMAPSATPPKAR
-705 TQIEGTI
+705 T
-712 REIRNNESLQL
+712 EIAGAITQVRDNGSLQL
-723 ATGDRINHSDYGEG
+723 EIGDRIQHLDYGQGVVAE
-737 RVLSTRGEGARQ
+737 LRGEGARQ
-749 VAEVKFDS
+749 VAQVNFDS
-757 GPTKSLVV
+757 GATKSLVV

>member
-1 LWINPICSVQLSTVP
+1 
-16 PKLYRVMNLLDGL
+16 MNLHLLEGL
-29 NPQQIQAVTYRG
+29 NAQQVAAVTDRG

-57 LTHRIAHLLANR
+57 LTHRIAHLLANK

-84 AANEMKERVHSLIG
+84 AANEMKERVHSLLG
-98 QVAEGMWI
+98 NVADGMWI

-119 EAQRLGHDSNFTV
+119 EASKLGHDANFSV

-146 RESGSDIDGLK
+146 RESGSDIEGLK

-164 ISNAKNELKDAE
+164 ISNAKNELKDAD
-176 DFYSLIDSANPK
+176 DFYSLIDSSNPK
-188 DRAIAD
+188 DRAIAE
-194 IFTRYSA
+194 IFTQYQA
-201 ELRKNNAFDFD
+201 ALRKNNAFDFD

-218 VYLFRAYPD
+218 VYLFRSFPD
-227 VAAQYQRRFRHIL
+227 IAAQYQRRFRHVL

-256 ELTRPIP
+256 ELTKPIA
-263 DLYNQPDPT
+263 DLHNEPDPN
-272 TGELPGPSSI
+272 TGELAGPSAI

-301 NIAEFAKDFPGSTTI
+301 NIAEFAKDFPGSKTI

-348 TDAGDGEK
+348 SDAGDGEK
-356 ITAYT
+356 IISFTGL
-361 AIDERS
+361 DERG
-367 EAAFVVDGIQELH
+367 EAAYIVDQIQDLR
-380 KLGLAYRDIAVLYRT
+380 KQGNAYRDMAVLYRT

-413 AVIGGLKFYER
+413 MVIGGLKFYER

-432 YLTSIANPRDDE
+432 YLTAIANPRNDE
-444 AIRRIL
+444 AVRRIL

-469 RKEGISFRQA
+469 RRDESSFRQA
-479 LGRTE
+479 LLKTDSLG
-484 ALSLGPKLTSAIS
+484 LGPKLTAALNG
-497 TFSNLLNDLDAK
+497 FSKLLNDLDAM
-509 SVESSI
+509 SVEAKMA
-515 VDVLTSALSLSGY
+515 DVLSAALNLSGY
-528 RGALEASRD
+528 RTNLEDSRD

-546 LDALAGQI
+546 LDALIGQV
-554 FEYQRQNPEAT
+554 FEYQRQYPDAT
-565 IAEYLADITLA
+565 IAEYLADIALA
-576 AAADEIDDDSGSVSL
+576 AAADEIDDDSGSISL

-602 EAIYLVGLEQ
+602 DVIFLVGLEQ

-642 QRLYLTSSL
+642 QKLYLSSAL

-658 TTAFLPSSFLEDIPE
+658 TTAFLPSSFLGDIPI
-673 ELVSKEGAERASSS
+673 ELIQSEGATRASAGT
-687 YIAGGYR
+687 ITGGYR
-694 GMSSSPTPKPR
+694 GMAPSATPPKAR
-705 TQIEGTI
+705 T
-712 REIRNNESLQL
+712 EIAGAITQVRDNGSLQL
-723 ATGDRINHSDYGEG
+723 EIGDRIQHLDYGQGVVTE
-737 RVLSTRGEGARQ
+737 LRGEGARQ
-749 VAEVKFDS
+749 VAQVNFDS
-757 GPTKSLVV
+757 GATKSLVV

>member
-1 LWINPICSVQLSTVP
+1 
-16 PKLYRVMNLLDGL
+16 MNLNLLEGL
-29 NPQQIQAVTYRG
+29 NAQQVAAVTDRS

-57 LTHRIAHLLANR
+57 LTHRIAHLLANK

-84 AANEMKERVHSLIG
+84 AANEMKERVHSLLG
-98 QVAEGMWI
+98 NVADGMWI

-119 EAQRLGHDSNFTV
+119 EASRLGHDANFSV

-146 RESGSDIDGLK
+146 RESGSDVEGLK

-164 ISNAKNELKDAE
+164 ISNAKNELKDAD
-176 DFYSLIDSANPK
+176 DFYSLIDSSNPK
-188 DRAIAD
+188 DRAIAE
-194 IFTRYSA
+194 IFTQYQEA
-201 ELRKNNAFDFD
+201 LRKNNAFDFD

-218 VYLFRAYPD
+218 VYLFRSFPD
-227 VAAQYQRRFRHIL
+227 IASQYQRRFRHIL
-240 VDEYQDTNHA
+240 VDEYQDTNLA

-256 ELTRPIP
+256 ELTKPIA
-263 DLYNQPDPT
+263 DLHNEPDPN
-272 TGELPGPSSI
+272 TGELAGPSAI

-301 NIAEFAKDFPGSTTI
+301 NIAEFGKDFPGSRTI

-348 TDAGDGEK
+348 SDAGDGEK
-356 ITAYT
+356 IVSFTGL
-361 AIDERS
+361 DERG
-367 EAAFVVDGIQELH
+367 EAAYIVDQIQDLR
-380 KLGLAYRDIAVLYRT
+380 KQGTAYRDMAVLYRT

-413 AVIGGLKFYER
+413 MVIGGLKFYER

-432 YLTSIANPRDDE
+432 YLTAIANPRNDE
-444 AIRRIL
+444 AVRRIL

-469 RKEGISFRQA
+469 RRDNSSFRQA
-479 LGRTE
+479 LLKTDSLG
-484 ALSLGPKLTSAIS
+484 LGPKLTTAINS
-497 TFSNLLNDLDAK
+497 FSKLLNDLDAM
-509 SVESSI
+509 SVEAKMA
-515 VDVLTSALSLSGY
+515 DVLSAALNLSGY
-528 RGALEASRD
+528 RANLEDSRD

-546 LDALAGQI
+546 LDALIGQV
-554 FEYQRQNPEAT
+554 FEYQRQYPEAT
-565 IAEYLADITLA
+565 IAEYLADIALA
-576 AAADEIDDDSGSVSL
+576 AAADEIDDDSGSISL

-602 EAIYLVGLEQ
+602 DVIFLVGLEQ

-642 QRLYLTSSL
+642 QKLYLSSAL

-658 TTAFLPSSFLEDIPE
+658 TTAFLPSSFLGDIPI
-673 ELVSKEGAERASSS
+673 ELIQSEGATRASAGT
-687 YIAGGYR
+687 ITGGYR
-694 GMSSSPTPKPR
+694 GMAPSATPSKAR
-705 TQIEGTI
+705 T
-712 REIRNNESLQL
+712 EIAGAITQVRDNGSLQL
-723 ATGDRINHSDYGEG
+723 ALGDRIQHLDYGQGVVTE
-737 RVLSTRGEGARQ
+737 LRGEGARQ
-749 VAEVKFDS
+749 VAQVNFDS
-757 GPTKSLVV
+757 GATKSLVV

>member
-1 LWINPICSVQLSTVP
+1 
-16 PKLYRVMNLLDGL
+16 MNLNLLQGL
-29 NPQQIQAVTYRG
+29 NAQQVAAVTDRG

-57 LTHRIAHLLANR
+57 LTHRIAHLLSNK

-84 AANEMKERVHSLIG
+84 AANEMKERVHSLLG
-98 QVAEGMWI
+98 NVADGMWI

-119 EAQRLGHDSNFTV
+119 EASRLGHDANFSV

-146 RESGSDIDGLK
+146 RESGSDIEGLK

-176 DFYSLIDSANPK
+176 DFYSLIDSSNPK
-188 DRAIAD
+188 DRAIAE
-194 IFTRYSA
+194 IFTQYQA
-201 ELRKNNAFDFD
+201 ALRKNNAFDFD
-212 DLIAET
+212 DLLAET
-218 VYLFRAYPD
+218 VYLFRSFPD
-227 VAAQYQRRFRHIL
+227 IAAQYQRRFRHIL

-256 ELTRPIP
+256 ELTKPIS
-263 DLYNQPDPT
+263 DIHNEPDPN
-272 TGELPGPSSI
+272 TGELAGPSAI

-301 NIAEFAKDFPGSTTI
+301 NIAEFAKDFPGSRTI

-332 NAVISKNFD
+332 NAVISRNFD

-348 TDAGDGEK
+348 SDAGDGEK
-356 ITAYT
+356 IVSFTGL
-361 AIDERS
+361 DERG
-367 EAAFVVDGIQELH
+367 EAAYIVDQIQIMR
-380 KLGLAYRDIAVLYRT
+380 KAGTAYRDMAVLYRT

-413 AVIGGLKFYER
+413 MVIGGLKFYER

-432 YLTSIANPRDDE
+432 YLTAVANPRNDE

-469 RKEGISFRQA
+469 RRDESSFRQA
-479 LGRTE
+479 LLKTDS
-484 ALSLGPKLTSAIS
+484 LSLGPKLTAALNS
-497 TFSNLLNDLDAK
+497 FSKLLNDLDAM
-509 SVESSI
+509 SVEAKI
-515 VDVLTSALSLSGY
+515 AEVLSAALNLSGY
-528 RGALEASRD
+528 RANLEDSRD
-537 PQDEARVDN
+537 PQDEARLDN
-546 LDALAGQI
+546 LDALIGQVS
-554 FEYQRQNPEAT
+554 EYQRQYPEAT
-565 IAEYLADITLA
+565 ISEYLADIALA
-576 AAADEIDDDSGSVSL
+576 AAADEIDDDSGSISL

-602 EAIYLVGLEQ
+602 EVIFLVGLEQ
-612 GTLPHIRS
+612 GTLPHVRS

-642 QRLYLTSSL
+642 QKLYLSSAL

-658 TTAFLPSSFLEDIPE
+658 TTAFLPSSFLADIPI
-673 ELVSKEGAERASSS
+673 ELIQSEGATRASAGT
-687 YIAGGYR
+687 ITGGYR
-694 GMSSSPTPKPR
+694 GMAPTATPPKAR
-705 TQIEGTI
+705 T
-712 REIRNNESLQL
+712 EISGAIKEVRDNGDLQL
-723 ATGDRINHSDYGEG
+723 SVGDRIQHSDYGQGVVTE
-737 RVLSTRGEGARQ
+737 LRGEGARQ
-749 VAEVKFDS
+749 VAQVNFDS
-757 GPTKSLVV
+757 GATKSLVV

>member
-1 LWINPICSVQLSTVP
+1 
-16 PKLYRVMNLLDGL
+16 MNLNLLQGL
-29 NPQQIQAVTYRG
+29 NAQQVAAVTDRG

-57 LTHRIAHLLANR
+57 LTHRIAHLLSNK

-84 AANEMKERVHSLIG
+84 AANEMKERVHSLLG
-98 QVAEGMWI
+98 NVADGMWI

-119 EAQRLGHDSNFTV
+119 EASRLGHDANFSV

-146 RESGSDIDGLK
+146 RESGSDIEGLK

-176 DFYSLIDSANPK
+176 DFYSLIDSSNPK
-188 DRAIAD
+188 DRAIAE
-194 IFTRYSA
+194 IFTQYQA
-201 ELRKNNAFDFD
+201 ALRKNNAFDFD
-212 DLIAET
+212 DLLAET
-218 VYLFRAYPD
+218 VYLFRSFPD
-227 VAAQYQRRFRHIL
+227 IAAQYQRRFRHIL

-256 ELTRPIP
+256 ELTKPIS
-263 DLYNQPDPT
+263 DIHNEPDPN
-272 TGELPGPSSI
+272 TGELAGPSAI

-301 NIAEFAKDFPGSTTI
+301 NIAEFAKDFPGSRTI

-332 NAVISKNFD
+332 NAVISRNFD

-348 TDAGDGEK
+348 SDAGDGEK
-356 ITAYT
+356 IVSFTGL
-361 AIDERS
+361 DERG
-367 EAAFVVDGIQELH
+367 EAAYIVDQIQIMR
-380 KLGLAYRDIAVLYRT
+380 KAGTAYRDMAVLYRT

-413 AVIGGLKFYER
+413 MVIGGLKFYER

-432 YLTSIANPRDDE
+432 YLTAVANPRNDE

-469 RKEGISFRQA
+469 RRDESSFRQA
-479 LGRTE
+479 LLKTDS
-484 ALSLGPKLTSAIS
+484 LSLGPKLTAALNS
-497 TFSNLLNDLDAK
+497 FSKLLNDLDAM
-509 SVESSI
+509 SVEAKI
-515 VDVLTSALSLSGY
+515 AEVLSAALNLSGY
-528 RGALEASRD
+528 RANLEDSRD
-537 PQDEARVDN
+537 PQDEARLDN
-546 LDALAGQI
+546 LDALIGQVS
-554 FEYQRQNPEAT
+554 EYQRQYPEAT
-565 IAEYLADITLA
+565 IAEYLADIALA
-576 AAADEIDDDSGSVSL
+576 AAADEIDDDSGSISL

-602 EAIYLVGLEQ
+602 EVIFLVGLEQ
-612 GTLPHIRS
+612 GTLPHVRS

-642 QRLYLTSSL
+642 QKLYLSSAL

-658 TTAFLPSSFLEDIPE
+658 TTAFLPSSFLADIPI
-673 ELVSKEGAERASSS
+673 ELIQSEGATRASAGT
-687 YIAGGYR
+687 ITGGYR
-694 GMSSSPTPKPR
+694 GMAPTATPPKAR
-705 TQIEGTI
+705 T
-712 REIRNNESLQL
+712 EISGAIKEVRDNGDLQL
-723 ATGDRINHSDYGEG
+723 SVGDRIQHSDYGQGVVTE
-737 RVLSTRGEGARQ
+737 LRGEGARQ
-749 VAEVKFDS
+749 VAQVNFDS
-757 GPTKSLVV
+757 GATKSLVV

>member
-1 LWINPICSVQLSTVP
+1 
-16 PKLYRVMNLLDGL
+16 MNLNLLEGL
-29 NPQQIQAVTYRG
+29 NAQQVAAVTDRG

-57 LTHRIAHLLANR
+57 LTHRIAHLLANK

-84 AANEMKERVHSLIG
+84 AANEMKERVHLLLG
-98 QVAEGMWI
+98 NVADGMWI

-119 EAQRLGHDSNFTV
+119 EASRLGLDANFSV

-146 RESGSDIDGLK
+146 RESGSDIEGLK

-164 ISNAKNELKDAE
+164 ISNAKNELKDAD
-176 DFYSLIDSANPK
+176 DFYSLIDSSNPK
-188 DRAIAD
+188 DRAIAE
-194 IFTRYSA
+194 IFSQYQA
-201 ELRKNNAFDFD
+201 ALRKNNAFDFD

-218 VYLFRAYPD
+218 VYLFRSFPD
-227 VAAQYQRRFRHIL
+227 IAAQYQRRFRHIL
-240 VDEYQDTNHA
+240 IDEYQDTNHA

-256 ELTRPIP
+256 ELSKPIS
-263 DLYNQPDPT
+263 DLHNEPDPN
-272 TGELPGPSSI
+272 TGELAGPSAI

-301 NIAEFAKDFPGSTTI
+301 NIAEFAKDFPGSKTI

-348 TDAGDGEK
+348 SDAGDGAK
-356 ITAYT
+356 IVSFTGL
-361 AIDERS
+361 DERG
-367 EAAFVVDGIQELH
+367 EAAYIVDQIQDLR
-380 KLGLAYRDIAVLYRT
+380 KQGTAYRDMAVLYRT

-413 AVIGGLKFYER
+413 MVIGGLKFYER

-432 YLTSIANPRDDE
+432 YLTAIANPRNDE
-444 AIRRIL
+444 AVRRIL

-469 RKEGISFRQA
+469 RRDESSFRQA
-479 LGRTE
+479 LLKTDS
-484 ALSLGPKLTSAIS
+484 LSLGPKLTAALNS
-497 TFSNLLNDLDAK
+497 FSKLLNDLDAM
-509 SVESSI
+509 SVEAKI
-515 VDVLTSALSLSGY
+515 ADVLSAALNLSGY
-528 RGALEASRD
+528 RANLEDSRD
-537 PQDEARVDN
+537 PQDEARLDN
-546 LDALAGQI
+546 LDALIGQVS
-554 FEYQRQNPEAT
+554 EYQRQYPEAT
-565 IAEYLADITLA
+565 IAEYLADIALA
-576 AAADEIDDDSGSVSL
+576 AAADEIDDDSGSISL

-602 EAIYLVGLEQ
+602 DVIFLVGLEQ
-612 GTLPHIRS
+612 GTLPHVRS

-642 QRLYLTSSL
+642 QKLYLSSAL

-658 TTAFLPSSFLEDIPE
+658 TTAFLPSSFLGDIPI
-673 ELVSKEGAERASSS
+673 ELIQSEGATRASAGT
-687 YIAGGYR
+687 ITGGYR
-694 GMSSSPTPKPR
+694 GMAPNATPPKAR
-705 TQIEGTI
+705 T
-712 REIRNNESLQL
+712 EIAGAITQVRDNGSLQL
-723 ATGDRINHSDYGEG
+723 EIGDRIQHLDYGQGVVTE
-737 RVLSTRGEGARQ
+737 LRGEGARQ
-749 VAEVKFDS
+749 VAQVNFDS
-757 GPTKSLVV
+757 GATKSLVV

>member
-1 LWINPICSVQLSTVP
+1 
-16 PKLYRVMNLLDGL
+16 MNLNLLEGL
-29 NPQQIQAVTYRG
+29 NAQQVAAVTDRG

-57 LTHRIAHLLANR
+57 LTHRIAHLLANK

-84 AANEMKERVHSLIG
+84 AANEMKERVHSLLG
-98 QVAEGMWI
+98 NVADGMWI
-106 KTFHSACLQILRR
+106 KTFHSTCLQILRR
-119 EAQRLGHDSNFTV
+119 EASRLGHDANFSV

-146 RESGSDIDGLK
+146 RESGSDIEGLK

-164 ISNAKNELKDAE
+164 ISNAKNELKDAD
-176 DFYSLIDSANPK
+176 DFYSLIDSSNPK
-188 DRAIAD
+188 DRAIAE
-194 IFTRYSA
+194 IFTQYQA
-201 ELRKNNAFDFD
+201 ALRKNNAFDFD

-218 VYLFRAYPD
+218 VYLFRSFPD
-227 VAAQYQRRFRHIL
+227 IAAQYQRRFRHIL

-256 ELTRPIP
+256 ELTKPIS
-263 DLYNQPDPT
+263 DLHNEPDPN
-272 TGELPGPSSI
+272 TGELAGPSAI

-301 NIAEFAKDFPGSTTI
+301 NIAEFAKDFPGSRTI

-348 TDAGDGEK
+348 SDAGDGEK
-356 ITAYT
+356 IVSFTGL
-361 AIDERS
+361 DERG
-367 EAAFVVDGIQELH
+367 EAAYIVDQIQDLR
-380 KLGLAYRDIAVLYRT
+380 KQGTAYRDMAVLYRT

-413 AVIGGLKFYER
+413 MVIGGLKFYER

-432 YLTSIANPRDDE
+432 YLTAIANPRNDE
-444 AIRRIL
+444 AVRRIL

-469 RKEGISFRQA
+469 RRDNSSFRQA
-479 LGRTE
+479 LLKTDTLG
-484 ALSLGPKLTSAIS
+484 LGPKLTTALNA
-497 TFSNLLNDLDAK
+497 FSKLLNDLDAM
-509 SVESSI
+509 SVESKI
-515 VDVLTSALSLSGY
+515 ADVLSAALNLSGY
-528 RGALEASRD
+528 RANLEDSRD

-546 LDALAGQI
+546 LDALIGQV
-554 FEYQRQNPEAT
+554 FEYQRQYPEAT
-565 IAEYLADITLA
+565 IAEYLADIALA
-576 AAADEIDDDSGSVSL
+576 AAADEIDDDSGSISL

-602 EAIYLVGLEQ
+602 DVIFLVGLEQ
-612 GTLPHIRS
+612 GTLPHVRS

-642 QRLYLTSSL
+642 QKLYLSSAL

-658 TTAFLPSSFLEDIPE
+658 TTAFLPSSFLGDIPI
-673 ELVSKEGAERASSS
+673 ELIQAEGATRASAGT
-687 YIAGGYR
+687 ITGGYR
-694 GMSSSPTPKPR
+694 GMAPSATPPKAR
-705 TQIEGTI
+705 T
-712 REIRNNESLQL
+712 EIAGAITQVRDNGSLQL
-723 ATGDRINHSDYGEG
+723 EIGDRIQHLDYGQGVVTE
-737 RVLSTRGEGARQ
+737 LRGEGARQ
-749 VAEVKFDS
+749 VAQVNFDS
-757 GPTKSLVV
+757 GATKSLVV

>member
-1 LWINPICSVQLSTVP
+1 
-16 PKLYRVMNLLDGL
+16 MNLNLLEGL
-29 NPQQIQAVTYRG
+29 NAQQVAAVTDRG

-57 LTHRIAHLLANR
+57 LTHRIAHLLSNK

-84 AANEMKERVHSLIG
+84 AANEMKERVHSLLG
-98 QVAEGMWI
+98 NVADGMWI

-119 EAQRLGHDSNFTV
+119 EASRLGHDANFSV

-146 RESGSDIDGLK
+146 RESGSDIEGLK

-176 DFYSLIDSANPK
+176 DFYSLIDSSNPK
-188 DRAIAD
+188 DRAIAE
-194 IFTRYSA
+194 IFTQYQA
-201 ELRKNNAFDFD
+201 ALRKNNAFDFD

-218 VYLFRAYPD
+218 VYLFRSFPD
-227 VAAQYQRRFRHIL
+227 IAAQYQRRFRHIL

-256 ELTRPIP
+256 ELTKPIS
-263 DLYNQPDPT
+263 DIHNEPDPN
-272 TGELPGPSSI
+272 TGELAGPSAI

-301 NIAEFAKDFPGSTTI
+301 NIAEFAKDFPGSRTI

-348 TDAGDGEK
+348 SDAGDGEK
-356 ITAYT
+356 IVSFTGL
-361 AIDERS
+361 DERG
-367 EAAFVVDGIQELH
+367 EAAYIVDQIQELR
-380 KLGLAYRDIAVLYRT
+380 KAGNAYRDMAVLYRT

-413 AVIGGLKFYER
+413 MVIGGLKFYER

-432 YLTSIANPRDDE
+432 YLTAVANPRNDE
-444 AIRRIL
+444 AVRRIL

-469 RKEGISFRQA
+469 RRDESSFRQA
-479 LGRTE
+479 LLKTDS
-484 ALSLGPKLTSAIS
+484 LSLGPKLTAALNS
-497 TFSNLLNDLDAK
+497 FSKLLNDLDAM
-509 SVESSI
+509 SVEAKI
-515 VDVLTSALSLSGY
+515 AEVLSAALNLSGY
-528 RGALEASRD
+528 RANLEDSRD

-546 LDALAGQI
+546 LDALIGQVS
-554 FEYQRQNPEAT
+554 EYQRQYPEAT
-565 IAEYLADITLA
+565 IAEYLADIALA
-576 AAADEIDDDSGSVSL
+576 AAADEIDDDSGSISL

-602 EAIYLVGLEQ
+602 DVIFLVGLEQ
-612 GTLPHIRS
+612 GTLPHVRS

-642 QRLYLTSSL
+642 QKLYLSSAL

-658 TTAFLPSSFLEDIPE
+658 TTAFLPSSFLSDIPI
-673 ELVSKEGAERASSS
+673 ELIQSEGATRASAGTITGGHRGMAPSATPPKARTE
-687 YIAGGYR
+687 IAGSIKEVRDNGD
-694 GMSSSPTPKPR
+694 
-705 TQIEGTI
+705 
-712 REIRNNESLQL
+712 LQL
-723 ATGDRINHSDYGEG
+723 SVGDRIQHSDYGQGVVTE
-737 RVLSTRGEGARQ
+737 LRGEGARQ
-749 VAEVKFDS
+749 VAQVNFDS
-757 GPTKSLVV
+757 GATKSLVV

>member
-1 LWINPICSVQLSTVP
+1 
-16 PKLYRVMNLLDGL
+16 MNLNLLEGL
-29 NPQQIQAVTYRG
+29 NAQQVAAVTDRG

-57 LTHRIAHLLANR
+57 LTHRIAHLLANK

-84 AANEMKERVHSLIG
+84 AANEMKERVHSLLG
-98 QVAEGMWI
+98 NVADGMWI

-119 EAQRLGHDSNFTV
+119 EASRLGHDANFSV

-146 RESGSDIDGLK
+146 RESGSDIEGLK
-157 PQTVAAR
+157 PQSVAAR
-164 ISNAKNELKDAE
+164 ISNAKNELKDAD
-176 DFYSLIDSANPK
+176 DFYSLIDSSNPK
-188 DRAIAD
+188 DRAIAE
-194 IFTRYSA
+194 IFTQYQA
-201 ELRKNNAFDFD
+201 ALRKNNAFDFD

-218 VYLFRAYPD
+218 VYLFRSFPD
-227 VAAQYQRRFRHIL
+227 IAAQYQRRFRHIL
-240 VDEYQDTNHA
+240 IDEYQDTNHA

-256 ELTRPIP
+256 ELTKPIA
-263 DLYNQPDPT
+263 DLHNEPDPN
-272 TGELPGPSSI
+272 TGELAGPSAI

-301 NIAEFAKDFPGSTTI
+301 NIAEFAKDFPGSRTI

-348 TDAGDGEK
+348 SDAGDGEK
-356 ITAYT
+356 IVSFTGL
-361 AIDERS
+361 DERG
-367 EAAFVVDGIQELH
+367 EAAYIVDQIQDLR
-380 KLGLAYRDIAVLYRT
+380 KAGNAYRDMAVLYRT

-413 AVIGGLKFYER
+413 MVIGGLKFYER

-432 YLTSIANPRDDE
+432 YLTAIANPRNDE
-444 AIRRIL
+444 AVRRIL

-469 RKEGISFRQA
+469 RRDESSFRQA
-479 LGRTE
+479 LLKTDS
-484 ALSLGPKLTSAIS
+484 LSLGPKLTAALNS
-497 TFSNLLNDLDAK
+497 FSKLLNDLDAM
-509 SVESSI
+509 SVEAKI
-515 VDVLTSALSLSGY
+515 ADVLSAALNLSGY
-528 RGALEASRD
+528 RANLEDSRD

-546 LDALAGQI
+546 LDALIGQVS
-554 FEYQRQNPEAT
+554 EYQRQYPEAT
-565 IAEYLADITLA
+565 IAEYLADIALA
-576 AAADEIDDDSGSVSL
+576 AAADEIDDDSGSISL

-602 EAIYLVGLEQ
+602 NVIFLVGLEQ

-642 QRLYLTSSL
+642 QKLYLSSAL

-658 TTAFLPSSFLEDIPE
+658 TTAFLPSSFLGDIPI
-673 ELVSKEGAERASSS
+673 ELIQSEGATRASAGT
-687 YIAGGYR
+687 ITGGYR
-694 GMSSSPTPKPR
+694 GMAPSATPPKAR
-705 TQIEGTI
+705 T
-712 REIRNNESLQL
+712 EIAGAITQVRDNGSLQL
-723 ATGDRINHSDYGEG
+723 EIGDRIQHLDYGQGVVTE
-737 RVLSTRGEGARQ
+737 LRGEGARQ
-749 VAEVKFDS
+749 VAQVNFDS
-757 GPTKSLVV
+757 GATKSLVV